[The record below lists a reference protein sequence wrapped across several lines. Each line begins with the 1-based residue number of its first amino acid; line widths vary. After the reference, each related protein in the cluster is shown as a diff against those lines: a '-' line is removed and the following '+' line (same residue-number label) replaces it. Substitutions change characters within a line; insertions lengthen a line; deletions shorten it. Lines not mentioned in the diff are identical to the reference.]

1 MIVIIRVGKNQSDSI
16 QDETL
21 QANLAGGFRLK

>member
-1 MIVIIRVGKNQSDSI
+1 MIVISRVGKNQSDSI
-16 QDETL
+16 PDETL